1 LHKKHVGTRYVELVS
16 LYPVGSVGH
25 VVYSG
30 ATGARNIIALF
41 FILGW
46 DLYGFHK
53 KRARTRYAE
62 LVFLHHLGSAGHVM
76 HSSGSEA

>member
-1 LHKKHVGTRYVELVS
+1 MLWWDCYRLHKKHVG
-16 LYPVGSVGH
+16 
-25 VVYSG
+25 SG
-30 ATGARNIIALF
+30 GTGARNIIALF